1 MGKVCGKCSIEKS
14 LDDFSKDKYK
24 KDGLRTICKDCSK
37 TYAVNYRN
45 SEKGKRYIEIYN
57 QSEKRKESR
66 RKHNQ
71 SEKGK
76 ESKRK
81 YRQSEKGKETRRR
94 EREKYRQSEKGKES
108 KRRDNKNQ
116 REKYPERFRWRRLLV
131 TTMKKMNTIKSAS
144 THELLKYSA
153 DELKTHLDNLNMNW
167 EVDHI
172 DHKIPVSH
180 FKKDTPP
187 HIVNHLSNLQ
197 PLDPQTNISKGNSYA
212 DRVDEEYYRMARPY
226 LL

>member
-1 MGKVCGKCSIEKS
+1 
-14 LDDFSKDKYK
+14 
-24 KDGLRTICKDCSK
+24 
-37 TYAVNYRN
+37 
-45 SEKGKRYIEIYN
+45 
-57 QSEKRKESR
+57 
-66 RKHNQ
+66 
-71 SEKGK
+71 
-76 ESKRK
+76 
-81 YRQSEKGKETRRR
+81 
-94 EREKYRQSEKGKES
+94 
-108 KRRDNKNQ
+108 
-116 REKYPERFRWRRLLV
+116 
-131 TTMKKMNTIKSAS
+131 MKKMNTIKSAS

-153 DELKTHLDNLNMNW
+153 DELKIHLDNLNMNW

-212 DRVDEEYYRMARPY
+212 DKVDEEYYRMARPY